1 MKRII
6 LLILIFLINIFLI
19 GCVESEIYLNKN
31 NEDLKDINKEEL
43 ESIVDEYSSYA
54 IDEIYIA
61 DTKIVGFSSDTTQ
74 GVFVYEKDN
83 EGNYVLNQANK
94 LDIPTDSLGISN
106 YRIIYE
112 NYNDISNAKYG
123 YIIISN
129 GKKVSRVEITI
140 NDVYK
145 YTANLK
151 IGKESMILIKEN
163 LTEDEIEGIR
173 LDVKYFDENNNELS
187 Q

>member
-6 LLILIFLINIFLI
+6 LLVLVVLANLFLI
-19 GCVESEIYLNKN
+19 GCVESKVYLNKN
-31 NEDLKDINKEEL
+31 NEELKDINKEEL
-43 ESIVDEYSSYA
+43 ESIVDEYSSYV
-54 IDEIYIA
+54 IDEIYVA
-61 DTKIVGFSSDTTQ
+61 DTKIVGFSTDNTQ

-94 LDIPTDSLGISN
+94 LDIPIDGLGISN
-106 YRIIYE
+106 YRIIYQ
-112 NYNDISNAKYG
+112 NYNDITNAKYG

-129 GKKVSRVEITI
+129 GKKVSKVEITI

-145 YTANLK
+145 YNANLEV
-151 IGKESMILIKEN
+151 GKESMVLIKEN
-163 LTEDEIEGIR
+163 LTSEESGGIR
-173 LDVKYFDENNNELS
+173 LDVKYFDENNNELL